1 MYIVHV
7 IFLAFSH
14 TRMEANSF
22 GLCLNFWKFNQSI
35 NPLLL
40 IWAYK
45 QFTNGSRRS
54 WLDGKLDVFSRF
66 KSPIVLLQ
74 NLTTHSMLG
83 KANPRHK
90 RHEAAGNSF
99 PKSGKMS
106 FHCSFVNHPPST
118 CSIRK
123 WKMGQTIKLN
133 GLLES
138 WSESFTNDV
147 LWEGSSVCSVVSFWV
162 VLPQISWDW
171 KEKRPDQTCLHC
183 LHH

>member
-74 NLTTHSMLG
+74 NFTTHSMLG

-106 FHCSFVNHPPST
+106 LHCSFVNHPPST

-147 LWEGSSVCSVVSFWV
+147 LWEGSSVCSVAFFWV